1 MMSVSCNL
9 LRALGVQ
16 RTLSRFMAP
25 VLTSM
30 AGKYSSNSA
39 ETERMWVP
47 EYKPRVG
54 EAVEVKRARL
64 LYQSRYVE
72 LSHRML

>member
-1 MMSVSCNL
+1 
-9 LRALGVQ
+9 
-16 RTLSRFMAP
+16 MAP

-47 EYKPRVG
+47 EYKPRVN